1 MKITKNQLK
10 SVIKKQLKQIIK
22 EIWDETEFDYYDDE
36 KVYSEDGNRSYR
48 ESEEGGFDLYQ
59 IDQLV
64 GNVQSQEEA
73 ELFNQYR
80 FNPAPPPADLYTF

>member
-1 MKITKNQLK
+1 M
-10 SVIKKQLKQIIK
+10 
-22 EIWDETEFDYYDDE
+22 
-36 KVYSEDGNRSYR
+36 VYSEDGNRSYR
-48 ESEEGGFDLYQ
+48 RSEEGGFDLYQ

-80 FNPAPPPADLYTF
+80 FNPSPPPADLYTF